1 MIKQESSLIS
11 LQQTHNKS
19 TDFKLC
25 KYKMQFEIVNC
36 LQANNDLNVILYD
49 YDENFNK
56 KNTGGAHTHAAHS
69 KCQQVFAI
77 SFIKTFDKIKTS
89 DLSEWRTLCVL
100 SLYKYVNCSTSI
112 FIYVFVCVLFP

>member
-1 MIKQESSLIS
+1 MIKQKSSLIS

-56 KNTGGAHTHAAHS
+56 KKYG
-69 KCQQVFAI
+69 
-77 SFIKTFDKIKTS
+77 
-89 DLSEWRTLCVL
+89 WRTHTRSALQMP
-100 SLYKYVNCSTSI
+100 TSI
-112 FIYVFVCVLFP
+112 CHFIHKNI